1 SKWRGRSAAIV
12 VDFMSYRSKLILTVL
27 LLLLLSVFKTLAC
40 SLNPMYF
47 YEVTALKGRVVGMHT
62 RHEFAPRWLR
72 HMFLRKHAKLALYEY
87 GQPLDKTLPLKTVE
101 TDGNA
106 RFDFGPLKAGH
117 YTLTIDD
124 EDFFNVEIKDLPRK
138 TESVTIDVSP
148 INPDCKG
155 GHEFVIKME

>member
-1 SKWRGRSAAIV
+1 MSHRPKPVLAIV
-12 VDFMSYRSKLILTVL
+12 ALLVL
-27 LLLLLSVFKTLAC
+27 FVFQTRAC

-47 YEVTALKGRVVGMHT
+47 YQVTALRGRVVGLHS

-87 GQPLDKTLPLKTVE
+87 SQPFDPTLLVKTVE
-101 TDGNA
+101 TDDHA

-117 YTLTIDD
+117 YTLRIDD
-124 EDFFNVEIKDLPRK
+124 GDLFSVEIKELPRK

-155 GHEFVIKME
+155 GHEFLVRGK